1 MKSKIWLAMG
11 MLSLPTAAN
20 AQYRHYDGP
29 PVDIHFETQKPA
41 KYAVCDKYLH
51 DTTARRYAA
60 CEFGRDEAERMAV
73 RFGGG
78 NGKIQGYLRG
88 FAWGMHK
95 MSEAYEN
102 DASEM
107 LAGEKLVSS
116 IGSTMQAGLDAGIKS
131 GTQQGT
137 PRGMSDAI
145 SRFEGVVNK
154 GIQPDSKL
162 TIPTVTYAGEKDA
175 YQKFVGPVP
184 TSQQIIQNE
193 VKPGEL
199 QIYSTWDDVFL
210 GEKKPTTV
218 WDLWFSDGVYQFEKA
233 YWYDQQ
239 LAMQTW
245 FKRPIDTRPKYDQL
259 NIPAL
264 VDTSGQTVDLQA
276 VFRDAFISSYAYYVN
291 YNFSSEF
298 RVAMDDGMLSGQMI
312 GTQVGK
318 RVAQYKGLVRAYND
332 KFLQSSL
339 QTFQAAF
346 GKAYTDSF
354 NATFADYNNNPKLSI
369 ELKQAIGADN
379 DGILQPGEEIAL
391 ELTIRNSGNKPT
403 PLSISIG
410 GNIIDAVQGSN
421 TITALQE
428 KTITTGILAKID
440 PRLKT
445 RNSARILVTVNGI
458 TDEIN
463 RTVNRMMQ
471 LLGSKQTLDLL
482 NGSGSLQVTTVN
494 TSTVRTPKA
503 VTATLQINGRD
514 VDTQN
519 LGFISA
525 GATQETALHFTAV
538 DPLDLIH
545 SQIQVSV
552 VLKMGDLHSDQTI
565 ETVAIGDVNEALV
578 DYFNGL
584 ANNRAFS
591 PISKGRDR
599 QIDLVTEELVSENN
613 EETRALKKGK
623 NQFKKNPDSTIVGD
637 LVKTFEANVQT
648 SDAKNRYHKLAVAL
662 WPARKNLKNF
672 LFFGGKRK
680 SYEKLLQRIAQSD
693 LK

>member
-1 MKSKIWLAMG
+1 MKSKILLALG
-11 MLSLPTAAN
+11 VLSAPTAAS
-20 AQYRHYDGP
+20 AQYRYYDGP
-29 PVDIHFETQKPA
+29 PVDIHFESTKPA
-41 KYAVCDKYLH
+41 KYAVCDKYLQ

-95 MSEAYEN
+95 MSDAYEN

-107 LAGEKLVSS
+107 IAGEKMVGSM
-116 IGSTMQAGLDAGIKS
+116 GSTMQAGLDAGIKA
-131 GTQQGT
+131 GQQQGT
-137 PRGMSDAI
+137 PRGLSDAI
-145 SRFEGVVNK
+145 ARFEAVVNK
-154 GIQPDSKL
+154 GLQPDSKL
-162 TIPTVTYAGEKDA
+162 IVPTVSYAGEKDA

-193 VKPGEL
+193 IKPGEL

-210 GEKKPTTV
+210 GERKPLTV
-218 WDLWFSDGVYQFEKA
+218 WDLWFSDGVYKFEKA
-233 YWYDQQ
+233 YWYDQG
-239 LAMQTW
+239 LAMETW

-264 VDTSGQTVDLQA
+264 VDTQGQSVDLQA
-276 VFRDAFISSYAYYVN
+276 VFRDAFISSYSYYVN
-291 YNFSSEF
+291 YNFSSQF
-298 RVAMDDGMLSGQMI
+298 KVAMDDGMLAGQMI

-332 KFLQSSL
+332 KFQQSSL

-346 GKAYTDSF
+346 SKAYTDSF
-354 NATFADYNNNPKLSI
+354 NTTFADYSNNPKLSI
-369 ELKQAIGADN
+369 ELLQAIGADN
-379 DGILQPGEEIAL
+379 DGILQPGEEISL
-391 ELTIRNSGNKPT
+391 EIKIRNSGGKGTNLT
-403 PLSISIG
+403 IGAG
-410 GNIIDAVQGSN
+410 GNIIDAVQSTGS
-421 TITALQE
+421 ITALQE

-445 RNSARILVTVNGI
+445 RNSARILVTINGL

-471 LLGSKQTLDLL
+471 LASTKQTLDLL
-482 NGSGSLQVTTVN
+482 NGSGSLIVQVIN
-494 TSTVRTPKA
+494 TSTVRSPSN

-514 VDTQN
+514 VETQN
-519 LGFISA
+519 LGLVSA
-525 GATQETALHFTAV
+525 GATQETALNFTQI
-538 DPLDLIH
+538 DPIDLIH
-545 SQIQVSV
+545 SQIKASV
-552 VLKMGDLHSDQTI
+552 ILRMGTLNSDQTSEVI
-565 ETVAIGDVNEALV
+565 AIGDANEALV

-584 ANNRAFS
+584 ANNKAFT
-591 PISKGRDR
+591 PIQKGRDH
-599 QIDLVTEELVSENN
+599 QIDLVSEELVSENN
-613 EETRALKKGK
+613 EETRELKKGK
-623 NQFKKNPDSTIVGD
+623 NQFKKNPDSTIIGD
-637 LVKTFEANVQT
+637 LVKTFETNVQS
-648 SDAKNRYHKLAVAL
+648 SDAKNRYNTLAKAL

-680 SYEKLLQRIAQSD
+680 SYEKLVRRIAQSD